1 MINKKR
7 SDTEMKKKEFIVGQL
22 AFNDIVE
29 NDNSTCRTRVVKI
42 RAPLLAVSDS
52 YMVYMV
58 ENASGELEAVYS
70 DALRHFP
77 DSFQSALRSI

>member
-1 MINKKR
+1 
-7 SDTEMKKKEFIVGQL
+7 MKKKEFTVGQL

-52 YMVYMV
+52 YMV
-58 ENASGELEAVYS
+58 ENASGELEFVYS

>member
-1 MINKKR
+1 
-7 SDTEMKKKEFIVGQL
+7 MKKKEFIVGQL

-29 NDNSTCRTRVVKI
+29 NDNSTCRTRIVKI

-52 YMVYMV
+52 YMV
-58 ENASGELEAVYS
+58 ENASGELEVVYS

-77 DSFQSALRSI
+77 DSFQGATL

>member
-7 SDTEMKKKEFIVGQL
+7 SDTEMTKMKFIVGQL

-29 NDNSTCRTRVVKI
+29 RDNSTCRTRVVKI
-42 RAPLLAVSDS
+42 RASWHSAQRCC
-52 YMVYMV
+52 YMV
-58 ENASGELEAVYS
+58 ENASEELEIVYS

-77 DSFQSALRSI
+77 ESFQSALRSI

>member
-7 SDTEMKKKEFIVGQL
+7 SDTEMTKMEFIVGQL

-29 NDNSTCRTRVVKI
+29 RDNSTCRTRVVKI
-42 RAPLLAVSDS
+42 LAPTGHESSCYL
-52 YMVYMV
+52 V
-58 ENASGELEAVYS
+58 ENASGELEIVYS

-77 DSFQSALRSI
+77 ESFQSALRSI

>member
-7 SDTEMKKKEFIVGQL
+7 SEKQMKKKEFTVGQL

-52 YMVYMV
+52 YMV

>member
-52 YMVYMV
+52 YMV
-58 ENASGELEAVYS
+58 ENASGELESVNS
-70 DALRHFP
+70 DTLRHFP

>member
-7 SDTEMKKKEFIVGQL
+7 SEKQMKKKEFTVGQL

-52 YMVYMV
+52 YMV
-58 ENASGELEAVYS
+58 ENASGELEVVYS